1 MKFTDKYVQK
11 LKPQQ
16 KRFEVLEGDGFT
28 LRVTPGGV
36 KTFYY
41 VYKSGGK
48 NRRLQL
54 GVYPHCTLADARD
67 KHRAAISQR
76 HNGVDPVEEK
86 RLEREERLL
95 APTVQKL
102 SEDYMEKHAKVKK
115 RSWRNDEQIFEKDVL
130 PAWGDRKAADIRKRD
145 VILLLE
151 SIVDRG
157 SPNQSGQVLKIIR
170 KMFNWAVE
178 RDILEASPC
187 HLVKPLA
194 APVRKDRALSEEEIR
209 MFWRTLDSGEVR
221 ISSSMR
227 RCLRLILVTGQRP
240 GECLGMMSDEID
252 DPWWTI
258 PAERVKNGREHRVW
272 LGPLALELIGDLTED
287 DQDKKTKDPLPVFA
301 NKDGDVMDKA
311 APPRAT
317 RRLTKP
323 TKGQKTPRLP
333 IPPFTPHDLRR
344 TCATQLGALGYDNDQ
359 IGRLLN
365 HVDGTVTAI
374 YNRHK
379 YDDLIQEM
387 LQKWDARLQG
397 ILAG

>member
-11 LKPQQ
+11 LKPQE
-16 KRFEVLEGDGFT
+16 KRFEVLEGNGFT

-41 VYKSGGK
+41 VYKSSGK

-54 GVYPHCTLADARD
+54 GAYPHCSLAEARD
-67 KHRAAISQR
+67 KHRAAVSQR

-86 RLEREERLL
+86 RLEREELLL
-95 APTVQKL
+95 APTVRKL
-102 SEDYMEKHAKVKK
+102 SEEYMEKHAKVKK
-115 RSWRNDEQIFEKDVL
+115 RSWRNDAQIFEKDVL

-151 SIVDRG
+151 SIVERG
-157 SPNQSGQVLKIIR
+157 APNQSGQVLKIIR

-178 RDILEASPC
+178 RGILEASPC

-194 APVRKDRALSEEEIR
+194 PAVSKDRALSAPEIR
-209 MFWRTLDSGEVR
+209 MFWWTLGSIDVR
-221 ISSSMR
+221 ISSAMR

-240 GECLGMMSDEID
+240 GECLGMMPEEVDG
-252 DPWWTI
+252 PWWTI

-272 LGPLALELIGDLTED
+272 LGPLAQELIANQTEE
-287 DQDKKTKDPLPVFA
+287 QGIETSAPLPPFA
-301 NKDGDVMDKA
+301 NKYGEVMDKA
-311 APPRAT
+311 APSRAT

-323 TKGQKTPRLP
+323 TKTQTIPRLP

-344 TCATQLGALGYDNDQ
+344 TCATHLGGLGYDNEQ

-379 YDDLIQEM
+379 YDELIQEM
-387 LQKWDARLQG
+387 LMAWEVRLREV
-397 ILAG
+397 LAA

>member
-11 LKPQQ
+11 LKPQE

-41 VYKSGGK
+41 VYKSSGK

-54 GVYPHCTLADARD
+54 GVYPHCSLAEARD
-67 KHRAAISQR
+67 KHRAAVSQR

-86 RLEREERLL
+86 RQERQERLL
-95 APTVQKL
+95 APTVRKL
-102 SEDYMEKHAKVKK
+102 SEEYMEKHAKAKK
-115 RSWRNDEQIFEKDVL
+115 RSWRNDEQIFDKDVL

-151 SIVDRG
+151 SIVERG
-157 SPNQSGQVLKIIR
+157 APNQSGQVLKIIR

-194 APVRKDRALSEEEIR
+194 PAVSKDRALSAAEIQ
-209 MFWRTLDSGEVR
+209 MFWRLLDSVDVR
-221 ISSSMR
+221 ISNAMR
-227 RCLRLILVTGQRP
+227 CCLRLTLVTGQRP
-240 GECLGMMSDEID
+240 GECLGMMPAEVDG
-252 DPWWTI
+252 PWWTI

-272 LGPLALELIGDLTED
+272 LGTLALELIGDLAEE
-287 DQDKKTKDPLPVFA
+287 QENMKEAPLPVFA
-301 NKDGDVMDKA
+301 NKDGEVMDKA
-311 APPRAT
+311 APSRAT
-317 RRLTKP
+317 RRLTMP
-323 TKGQKTPRLP
+323 TKGQKTPRLS

-344 TCATQLGALGYDNDQ
+344 TCATHLGGLGYDNEQ

-374 YNRHK
+374 YNRHR
-379 YDDLIQEM
+379 YDDLIREM
-387 LQKWDARLQG
+387 LQAWETRLRE
-397 ILAG
+397 ILAA